1 MALVRIRD
9 AQTPDCPDRL
19 ETLRLTIRL
28 NPRAQLLDR
37 LIRRLSPPYIHTSL
51 RQPSHLPIP
60 PVVSPNMWRDRT
72 NLYISYRQSFI
83 HHPSKKP
90 RYLGAWNDHADSSSI
105 SEERRGLIS
114 GSGLEDDGDAVIEMD
129 LLPPRWVDIQDD
141 VTELLAGIA
150 QKSARLD
157 KLHQK
162 HVLPGFEDEDA
173 RRQEEGI
180 IEQLTQEITRAFHD
194 CQRAIQRIETM
205 VKEQKQH
212 GGVSKSDET
221 MAKNIQISLASRVQE
236 ASAGFRKKQ
245 STYLKKLRGL
255 DGMTTPLERST
266 TPIQNPYMDPSLIES
281 DADKS
286 YSQSTL
292 LQTSQKRVTNDT
304 AIAQREREIN
314 DIARGIIELSDIFRD
329 LQAMIIDQGTMLD
342 RIDFN
347 VERMNVDVKAADKE
361 LTVATNYQRRS
372 TKRKILLLLFLLV
385 VGMFILLLVKPK
397 RSGTSSPVPQPAPPP
412 QPPASQPQQG
422 IHRYRRV
429 LLPYGP
435 GDGSPGPLFPPSIPS
450 SLSSSPSSSS
460 FPSSFRHRRNRFSR
474 DSWIVAPD
482 IIHVP

>member
-1 MALVRIRD
+1 
-9 AQTPDCPDRL
+9 
-19 ETLRLTIRL
+19 
-28 NPRAQLLDR
+28 
-37 LIRRLSPPYIHTSL
+37 
-51 RQPSHLPIP
+51 
-60 PVVSPNMWRDRT
+60 MWRDRT
-72 NLYISYRQSFI
+72 NLYISYRQSFV

-90 RYLGAWNDHADSSSI
+90 RYLGPWNDHADTSSI

-150 QKSARLD
+150 QKSVRLD

-162 HVLPGFEDEDA
+162 HVLPGFEDENA

-245 STYLKKLRGL
+245 SMYLKKLRSL
-255 DGMTTPLERST
+255 DGMTTPLERSA

-292 LQTSQKRVTNDT
+292 LQTSQKRVTSNDT

-329 LQAMIIDQGTMLD
+329 LQAMVIDQGTMLD

-361 LTVATNYQRRS
+361 LTVATNYQRR
-372 TKRKILLLLFLLV
+372 TAKRKILLLLFLLV
-385 VGMFILLLVKPK
+385 VGMFIILLVKPK
-397 RSGTSSPVPQPAPPP
+397 RSSTDSPAPAPAPAP
-412 QPPASQPQQG
+412 QPPTAQPHQRTQM
-422 IHRYRRV
+422 YRRT
-429 LLPYGP
+429 LLPYSSGH
-435 GDGSPGPLFPPSIPS
+435 GSPDPPTPPSTS
-450 SLSSSPSSSS
+450 SLLSSSPLSSPT
-460 FPSSFRHRRNRFSR
+460 FPSSFLIRRNRFSR

-482 IIHVP
+482 IINVP